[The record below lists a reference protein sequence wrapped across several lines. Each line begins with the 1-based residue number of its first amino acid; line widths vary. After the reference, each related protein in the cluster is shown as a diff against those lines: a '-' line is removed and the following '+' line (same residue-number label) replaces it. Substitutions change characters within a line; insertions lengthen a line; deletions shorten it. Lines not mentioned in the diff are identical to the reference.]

1 MVLYLS
7 SRERHIL
14 KILLEAE
21 KEMPVKDIADQL
33 GVSIR
38 TIHREIKKTEKVLE
52 DYQLNL
58 TKKTG
63 TGIIIQ
69 GSLENKNV
77 LQQAIEEL
85 SSAELTEEERQV
97 ILLYTLLQ
105 FRDPVKLFH
114 LATELNV
121 TIAMVSQD
129 LNKLESQVKSFGL
142 SLIRKKGYGV
152 RIEGDE
158 ARKRSVLSHLISRHI
173 DPFQYVEKLK
183 ERIQEDVAKSDTISA
198 RLLGLVDADKLDK
211 IEEQIQRMRHQLPY
225 DLADSAYIGLV
236 VHLALA
242 IERLQKG
249 DTIHFDDG
257 YKEQIKDKQ
266 EYKIAAEIIDH
277 LEEAFSLSI
286 PEDEIGYITMHLM
299 GAKLRENQNYLLEES
314 SMDIAYKAKEL
325 IRFVSN
331 EMNIDVTTNNRFLND
346 LTTHLKPAVY
356 RLKQQMNINNPMI
369 DEIKKDYVELFEVV
383 DKAIQHVFPN
393 IAFPDEEI
401 GYIVLHFAA
410 TFLQTDS
417 QSDIKVLVICS
428 SGIGTSKML
437 ASKLKNTFPEIS
449 IANHQSLFDLNEET
463 LSGYDVIVSTVAL
476 EDINRSYVLI
486 SPMLTDEE
494 ARKIKVEL
502 RKSKITAPIKK
513 QQMERRNSQDDFV
526 AKLYSMQLYSKA
538 MIQLINNLK
547 VTTLAKNTDMLSYL
561 QLIGKEIEQAEIVT
575 QADFILEK
583 LVEREQ
589 QGGLGIP
596 LSQLAL
602 FHTRSEWVQGPYL
615 RVYELEQPIYLK
627 GMDNTPMMIKRI
639 LLMLAPQSSDS
650 EVLNILSFISGLFIQ
665 KEENIRIFEY
675 GTEEDIHQ
683 FLANEFQ
690 NFMNEKFHE

>member
-33 GVSIR
+33 GVSVR
-38 TIHREIKKTEKVLE
+38 TIHREIKKMEKVLE

-58 TKKTG
+58 MKKTG
-63 TGIIIQ
+63 AGISIQ

-77 LQQAIEEL
+77 LQQAMEEL

-152 RIEGDE
+152 QIEGDE

-183 ERIQEDVAKSDTISA
+183 ERIQEDASKSDTISD

-266 EYKIAAEIIDH
+266 EYKIAAEIIDY

-331 EMNIDVTTNNRFLND
+331 EMNIDVTNNNRFLND

-369 DEIKKDYVELFEVV
+369 DEIKKDYIELFEVV

-463 LSGYDVIVSTVAL
+463 LTGYDVVVSTVAL
-476 EDINRSYVLI
+476 EDIDRSYVLI
-486 SPMLTDEE
+486 SPLLTDEE

-502 RKSKITAPIKK
+502 RKSKITSPIKK
-513 QQMERRNSQDDFV
+513 QQMKSRNNQDDFV

-538 MIQLINNLK
+538 MLQLINNFT
-547 VTTLAKNTDMLSYL
+547 VTTLAKETDMLSYL
-561 QLIGKEIEQAEIVT
+561 QLIGKDLEQAEIVT
-575 QADFILEK
+575 QADVILEK

-596 LSQLAL
+596 SSELAL

-627 GMDNTPMMIKRI
+627 GMDNTQIMIKRI
-639 LLMLAPQSSDS
+639 LLMLAPQSTES

-665 KEENIRIFEY
+665 EEENIRIFEY
-675 GTEEDIHQ
+675 GTEKDIHQ
-683 FLANEFQ
+683 FLANELQ
-690 NFMNEKFHE
+690 NFMNEKFQE

>member
-1 MVLYLS
+1 MYLS

>member
-21 KEMPVKDIADQL
+21 KHMSVKEIADQL
-33 GVSIR
+33 DVSVR
-38 TIHREIKKTEKVLE
+38 TIHREIKKIEKVLG

-58 TKKTG
+58 VKKTG
-63 TGIIIQ
+63 TGISIQ
-69 GSLENKNV
+69 GSTENKKV
-77 LQQAIEEL
+77 FRQAMEEL
-85 SSAELTEEERQV
+85 SSSELTEEERQV

-105 FRDPVKLFH
+105 FREPVKLFH

-152 RIEGDE
+152 QIEGDE
-158 ARKRSVLSHLISRHI
+158 GRKRSVLSHLISRHI

-183 ERIQEDVAKSDTISA
+183 ERIQEDVSKSDTISE
-198 RLLGLVDADKLDK
+198 RLLGLVDAEKLDK
-211 IEEQIQRMRHQLPY
+211 IEEQIQRMRNQLPY

-236 VHLALA
+236 VHIALA
-242 IERLQKG
+242 MERLQKG
-249 DTIHFDDG
+249 DIIHFDDE
-257 YKEQIKDKQ
+257 YKEQIKDEQ
-266 EYKIAAEIIDH
+266 EYKIAAEVIGH
-277 LEEAFSLSI
+277 LEEAFSLFI

-325 IRFVSN
+325 IRSVSN
-331 EMNIDVTTNNRFLND
+331 EMNIDVTHNNRFLND

-369 DEIKKDYVELFEVV
+369 DEIKKDYIELFEVV

-393 IAFPDEEI
+393 LAFPDEEI

-417 QSDIKVLVICS
+417 QSNLKVLVICS

-449 IANHQSLFDLNEET
+449 IANHQSLFDLDKET
-463 LSGYDVIVSTVAL
+463 LAGYDVIVSTVAL
-476 EDINRSYVLI
+476 EDIDRSYVLI
-486 SPMLTDEE
+486 SPLLTDEE

-502 RKSKITAPIKK
+502 RKSKITSPIKK
-513 QQMERRNSQDDFV
+513 QQMKSRNGQDDFV

-538 MIQLINNLK
+538 MLQLINNLT
-547 VTTLAKNTDMLSYL
+547 VTNLAKETDMLSYL
-561 QLIGKEIEQAEIVT
+561 HLIGKDIEQAKIVT
-575 QADFILEK
+575 HADVILEK

-596 LSQLAL
+596 SSELAL
-602 FHTRSEWVQGPYL
+602 FHTRSEWVPGPYL

-627 GMDNTPMMIKRI
+627 GMDNIPMMIKRI
-639 LLMLAPQSSDS
+639 LLMLAPQRTES
-650 EVLNILSFISGLFIQ
+650 EVLDILSFISGLFIQ
-665 KEENIRIFEY
+665 EEENIRIVAY
-675 GTEEDIHQ
+675 GTEEEIQQ
-683 FLANEFQ
+683 FLANEFK

>member
-1 MVLYLS
+1 MYLS

-486 SPMLTDEE
+486 SPLLTDEE

-513 QQMERRNSQDDFV
+513 QQLERRNSQDDFV

>member
-58 TKKTG
+58 IKKTG
-63 TGIIIQ
+63 RGIIIQ

-486 SPMLTDEE
+486 SPLLTDEE

>member
-1 MVLYLS
+1 
-7 SRERHIL
+7 
-14 KILLEAE
+14 
-21 KEMPVKDIADQL
+21 MPVKDIAGQL

-486 SPMLTDEE
+486 SPLLTDEE

>member
-486 SPMLTDEE
+486 SPLLTDEE

>member
-21 KEMPVKDIADQL
+21 KEMPVKDIAGQL

-486 SPMLTDEE
+486 SPLLTDEE

>member
-410 TFLQTDS
+410 KFLQTDS

-486 SPMLTDEE
+486 SPLLTDEE

>member
-1 MVLYLS
+1 MYLS

-85 SSAELTEEERQV
+85 PSAELTEEERQV

-428 SGIGTSKML
+428 SGIGSSKML

-486 SPMLTDEE
+486 SPLLTDEE

>member
-85 SSAELTEEERQV
+85 SSAELTEEERLV

-486 SPMLTDEE
+486 SPLLTDEE
-494 ARKIKVEL
+494 ARKIKVEM

>member
-486 SPMLTDEE
+486 SPLLTDEE

-513 QQMERRNSQDDFV
+513 QQLERRNSQDDFV

>member
-1 MVLYLS
+1 MYLS

-21 KEMPVKDIADQL
+21 KEMPVKDIAGQL

-486 SPMLTDEE
+486 SPLLTDEE

>member
-58 TKKTG
+58 IKKTG

-486 SPMLTDEE
+486 SPLLTDEE

>member
-14 KILLEAE
+14 KFLLEADKE
-21 KEMPVKDIADQL
+21 KPVKDIADQL
-33 GVSIR
+33 GVSVR
-38 TIHREIKKTEKVLE
+38 TIHRELKKIEKVLE
-52 DYQLNL
+52 DYQLKL

-63 TGIIIQ
+63 SGISIQ
-69 GSLENKNV
+69 GSLESQNF

-85 SSAELTEEERQV
+85 SAAELTEEERQV
-97 ILLYTLLQ
+97 ILLYTLLK

-121 TIAMVSQD
+121 TISMVSQD
-129 LNKLESQVKSFGL
+129 LNKLESQINSFGL

-183 ERIQEDVAKSDTISA
+183 ERIQENASKSDTISE

-211 IEEQIQRMRHQLPY
+211 IEEEIQRMRHQLPY
-225 DLADSAYIGLV
+225 DLADSGYIGLV

-331 EMNIDVTTNNRFLND
+331 EMNIDVTNNNRFLND

-369 DEIKKDYVELFEVV
+369 DEIKKDYIELFEVIK
-383 DKAIQHVFPN
+383 KAIEHVFPN

-410 TFLQTDS
+410 TFMQTDS
-417 QSDIKVLVICS
+417 QQDVKVLVICS

-463 LSGYDVIVSTVAL
+463 LAGYDVVVSTVAL
-476 EDINRSYVLI
+476 EDIDRSYVLI
-486 SPMLTDEE
+486 SPLLTDEE

-502 RKSKITAPIKK
+502 RKSKITSPIKRQPQK
-513 QQMERRNSQDDFV
+513 TKNNQDDFV
-526 AKLYSMQLYSKA
+526 AKLYSMQLYSKV
-538 MIQLINNLK
+538 MLQLIDNFS
-547 VTTLAKNTDMLSYL
+547 VTALAKENDKLSYL
-561 QLIGKEIEQAEIVT
+561 RLIGKDMVQTAVVT
-575 QADFILEK
+575 HSDGILEK
-583 LVEREQ
+583 LIEREQ
-589 QGGLGIP
+589 LGGLGIP
-596 LSQLAL
+596 SSQLAL
-602 FHTRSEWVQGPYL
+602 FHTRSELVQGPCF
-615 RVYELEQPIYLK
+615 RVYELEQPIYLQ
-627 GMDNTPMMIKRI
+627 GMDNNPMRVKRI
-639 LLMLAPQSSDS
+639 LLMLAPQSAGS
-650 EVLNILSFISGLFIQ
+650 EVLSILSFISSLFIQ
-665 KEENIRIFEY
+665 QEGNIQIFED
-675 GTEEDIHQ
+675 GTEKDIHQ

-690 NFMNEKFHE
+690 IFMNEKFHE

>member
-85 SSAELTEEERQV
+85 PSAELTEEERQV

-428 SGIGTSKML
+428 SGIGSSKML

-486 SPMLTDEE
+486 SPLLTDEE